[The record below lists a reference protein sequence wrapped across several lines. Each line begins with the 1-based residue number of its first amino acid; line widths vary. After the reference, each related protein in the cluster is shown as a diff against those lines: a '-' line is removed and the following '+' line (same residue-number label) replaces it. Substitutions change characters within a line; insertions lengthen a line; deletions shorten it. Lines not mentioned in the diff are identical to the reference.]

1 MNLIKQ
7 FMKMGGFK
15 SPQELEAYGEEN
27 FFRDFPEAKK
37 LAMGGTP
44 EAFPQIATADQ
55 FFSYGVPVPPTYH
68 RDGGATGLPNIYPQ
82 IQSEQQFFAPV
93 YTNSNNAYEV
103 GGSYQEAFPQA
114 VSFPNK
120 GWGKTNYFMLQSGGN
135 FPPGMP
141 QFTGML
147 PVMQSGS
154 ELAGIDSRTQ
164 EDMNHYYGTPY
175 PMMAGG
181 QPSLQAGGQPT
192 GTGKDSF
199 YTDKMQ
205 NFIGKI
211 QNNGQKALM
220 KSIEL
225 VDEAPPMSGMRY
237 GGIPKY
243 QSKDTSGQYDVT
255 GLAPGSMMLDPNNPN
270 YNTNV
275 VDYNVDALG
284 LLGTPSSGSSAP
296 AAGSGSKPA
305 ASAPA
310 AQPKSNSTTSGGVS
324 TATATKARTAE
335 ELKAEVD
342 AEKKKQ
348 ESGTTAAGTT
358 GTSGSSS
365 APAATGPTNSATT
378 TTSTT
383 GTTPTGWEGWRMV
396 ELNDGSGRRVPVDSS
411 GRMYFDTPY
420 QSGPQYYQYPQGYR
434 QPQQQANYGN
444 FLDYIPGGGLR
455 RKSANAL
462 LGYALSGV
470 DLRGY
475 VPTNIKTRAALLPG
489 NRIKSFDLVKQGV
502 GQGPYRTTMPTESAK
517 TTQVP
522 AIQDPNTFQSAMP
535 AMTTDQKVQMAY
547 NWNYR
552 PNQPSYAPAGPVIG
566 PEGPVKQPS
575 MMSAGNTDFDYSS
588 FNQTEPMVTIN
599 PIGSN
604 VKGPVLGPSPY
615 VGTEVNTGGS
625 TTFDKNN
632 PQHRE
637 AMLKGIMEGMRHGG
651 PYALPMFQST
661 DFSGEKSNIFSAE
674 MPPFDGAVAVNA
686 EANNTQNMYWD
697 TGVNDFMDQQAREI
711 EKEADPFRAEDQIIK
726 DNKIKRKGLFADLS
740 ADQMI
745 AGMDTLA
752 GFFNKYG
759 SWNQEDADFNSALQ
773 VHGKSNAR
781 NSEGSYFMNQPGIG
795 LGFRP
800 RQATANVRGMYAQY
814 GGQPFYYADTYY
826 MTMPTIKNVKKAG
839 AYKFGK

>member
-566 PEGPVKQPS
+566 PEGPIKQPS
-575 MMSAGNTDFDYSS
+575 MMAAD
-588 FNQTEPMVTIN
+588 
-599 PIGSN
+599 
-604 VKGPVLGPSPY
+604 
-615 VGTEVNTGGS
+615 
-625 TTFDKNN
+625 
-632 PQHRE
+632 
-637 AMLKGIMEGMRHGG
+637 MRHGG
-651 PYALPMFQST
+651 PYALPMFQSNIL
-661 DFSGEKSNIFSAE
+661 SGE
-674 MPPFDGAVAVNA
+674 MPPFDGAVTVNA

-711 EKEADPFRAEDQIIK
+711 EKEADPFKAEDQVIK
-726 DNKIKRKGLFADLS
+726 DLKIKRKGPFANADP
-740 ADQMI
+740 DQMI

-752 GFFNKYG
+752 GIFNKYG

-773 VHGKSNAR
+773 VYGKSNAR
-781 NSEGSYFMNQPGIG
+781 NSRGSYVTNQPGIG

-800 RQATANVRGMYAQY
+800 DQANANVRGMYAQY
-814 GGQPFYYADTYY
+814 GGQPFYYTDTYY